1 MSLFSSILPCLLA
14 AFGLGALL
22 GWALK
27 SLFGDSRVTDL
38 EESWAA
44 RLRGKESEWETG
56 SARMRTQLTTL
67 QTNFDASAATLRA
80 REATLSDWEAKY
92 SMMEANLTAKT
103 AELDTA
109 NANWNSKYTL
119 LEADLS
125 VRSNDL
131 AKTNS
136 DWDGKYALL
145 AAALAA
151 KTADFDKSGADWS
164 VKNKA
169 LETELLAL
177 RKRVAELESVS
188 GQAKDWESKYLTTVQ
203 SKDVEIGKLQSRVG
217 ELEPLTMQAK
227 DWEMKYLKVSG
238 DKDSEIK
245 ELQSRLGELEPL
257 RGQVKDWEIK
267 YNGILQ
273 EREAESANL
282 RGRIS
287 ELEPLSVQV
296 NDWQSKYQTTV
307 AEKEETISSLRHQ
320 LTAASAA
327 ATVATV
333 ASVSA
338 STSAPASTKAS
349 GGDLVEIEGIGEQ
362 YLAKLNS
369 IGFHWQAELLDQG
382 ATKKGRIEIAEKSG
396 VAEKLI
402 LRWVNHI
409 DLIRIKGIGPQFAE
423 LLEAAGVDSVP
434 ELAQRK
440 AENLQAK
447 MAEVNA
453 AHNLVGRDASVNEV
467 NDWIQQAKELPRV
480 VTH

>member
-27 SLFGDSRVTDL
+27 SLFGDNRITEL

-56 SARMRTQLTTL
+56 NARMRTQLTTL
-67 QTNFDASAATLRA
+67 QTNFDASATTLRT
-80 REATLSDWEAKY
+80 REAELADWEAKY
-92 SMMEANLTAKT
+92 STLEADLTAKS
-103 AELDTA
+103 AELEKA
-109 NANWNSKYTL
+109 NATWNSKYSL

-125 VRSNDL
+125 ARSADL

-164 VKNKA
+164 GKNKA
-169 LETELLAL
+169 LETEILAL
-177 RKRVAELESVS
+177 RKRVVELEAAS

-203 SKDVEIGKLQSRVG
+203 NKDAEIGKLQSRVG
-217 ELEPLTMQAK
+217 ELEPLTVQAK

-245 ELQSRLGELEPL
+245 ELQRKLGELEPL

-267 YNGILQ
+267 YNAILQ
-273 EREAESANL
+273 EREAESAKL

-296 NDWQSKYQTTV
+296 SDWQSKYQTTV
-307 AEKEETISSLRHQ
+307 AEKDETISSLRNQ

-333 ASVSA
+333 ATA
-338 STSAPASTKAS
+338 ATSTSAPAATS
-349 GGDLVEIEGIGEQ
+349 GGDLVEIEGIGEH
-362 YLAKLNS
+362 YLAKLNG
-369 IGFHWQAELLDQG
+369 IGLHWQAELLDQG

-402 LRWVNHI
+402 LRWVNHV
-409 DLIRIKGIGPQFAE
+409 DLMRIKGVGPQFAE

-447 MAEVNA
+447 MTEVNA
-453 AHNLVGRDASVNEV
+453 ARNLVGRDASVNEV
-467 NDWIQQAKELPRV
+467 TDWIQQAKELPRV